1 MVIVAQLPVAIAKA
15 FSPGHIT
22 GFFATEEQ
30 EEKHLEMDPKFH
42 GSLGAGFSIDKG
54 INTTVRVF
62 KSSNKNYEIKIN
74 GVSSYEARVS
84 KFVVEHYLRLIQEPL
99 FISVEH
105 DVEIPIG
112 FGLGSSGAAALSLSY
127 ALNHALKTNLS
138 NITAAQIAHHAD
150 LICKTGLGTVISE
163 FTGGFEV
170 RYNIGGPGIG
180 KVLKIPVPHDLTA
193 VILCLK
199 PMHTN
204 TLLNH
209 HMSNEKRNILN
220 SLGKSMISR
229 FIKNQTI
236 DTFLDNSHTFA
247 KEYGLVDGMC
257 GKPLQLMR
265 SIGLKG
271 SIALFG
277 HTLFTLIK
285 RSELT
290 QAVTAFNQFN
300 GQLLICKIDTTGA
313 RLVNLNIEN

>member
-1 MVIVAQLPVAIAKA
+1 MVTVAQLPVVIAKA

-30 EEKHLEMDPKFH
+30 EGKYLEMDPKFQ

-54 INTTVRVF
+54 INTTVKVF
-62 KSSNKNYEIKIN
+62 KSSSKNYEIKIN
-74 GVSSYEARVS
+74 GINSYEAKVS

-105 DVEIPIG
+105 DIEIPIG

-127 ALNHALKTNLS
+127 ALNHALKTNFS
-138 NITAAQIAHHAD
+138 DVTAAQIAHHAD

-163 FTGGFEV
+163 FTGGFEL
-170 RYNIGGPGIG
+170 RFNIGGPGIG
-180 KVLKIPVPHDLTA
+180 KVSKIPIPHDLTA

-199 PMHTN
+199 PIRTN

-209 HMSNEKRNILN
+209 NMSNDKRNILN
-220 SLGKSMISR
+220 SLGKNMISR

-236 DTFLDNSHTFA
+236 DTFLDNSYIFA
-247 KEYGLVDGMC
+247 KEYGLVDGIC
-257 GKPLQLMR
+257 SKPLQLMR
-265 SIGLKG
+265 SAGLKG
-271 SIALFG
+271 SVALFG

-290 QAVTAFNQFN
+290 RAVTIFNQFD
-300 GQLLICKIDTTGA
+300 GRLLVCGIDNTGA
-313 RLVNLNIEN
+313 RLIKSNLEN